1 MNETDSSTTRSK
13 SAQQTRA
20 SERVSAQR
28 KSTPRMLR
36 TILLGTVAMVA
47 GIIWL
52 GDQYGVERQETIE
65 LMLASAGFVLGLTA
79 AGVLGAVFI
88 RLLRHVFNLRG
99 SACSA
104 IDCGA
109 EGLLFCLYLSAI
121 KTQTR
126 SAAIAVRRRLQGPTK
141 IEPPLPDR
149 PGDRREQNQ
158 MLGSRHCCRD
168 CRQARD
174 SIR

>member
-1 MNETDSSTTRSK
+1 MGDRSALQCALEDARIALAFPLRGLKAMNETDSSTTRSK

-28 KSTPRMLR
+28 KSTPRMFR

-88 RLLRHVFNLRG
+88 RLLRRVFNRRG
-99 SACSA
+99 
-104 IDCGA
+104 
-109 EGLLFCLYLSAI
+109 
-121 KTQTR
+121 
-126 SAAIAVRRRLQGPTK
+126 
-141 IEPPLPDR
+141 
-149 PGDRREQNQ
+149 
-158 MLGSRHCCRD
+158 
-168 CRQARD
+168 
-174 SIR
+174 

>member
-1 MNETDSSTTRSK
+1 MNEIDSSTTRSK

-20 SERVSAQR
+20 SERVSASR

-52 GDQYGVERQETIE
+52 GDQYGVERQETID

-88 RLLRHVFNLRG
+88 RLLRHVFNRRG
-99 SACSA
+99 
-104 IDCGA
+104 
-109 EGLLFCLYLSAI
+109 
-121 KTQTR
+121 
-126 SAAIAVRRRLQGPTK
+126 
-141 IEPPLPDR
+141 
-149 PGDRREQNQ
+149 
-158 MLGSRHCCRD
+158 
-168 CRQARD
+168 
-174 SIR
+174 

>member
-1 MNETDSSTTRSK
+1 MGDHSGLQCALEGARIALAFPLRGLTAMNETDSSTTRSK

-28 KSTPRMLR
+28 RSTPRMFR

-65 LMLASAGFVLGLTA
+65 LMLTSAGFVLGLTA

-88 RLLRHVFNLRG
+88 RLMRHVFNRRG
-99 SACSA
+99 
-104 IDCGA
+104 
-109 EGLLFCLYLSAI
+109 
-121 KTQTR
+121 
-126 SAAIAVRRRLQGPTK
+126 
-141 IEPPLPDR
+141 
-149 PGDRREQNQ
+149 
-158 MLGSRHCCRD
+158 
-168 CRQARD
+168 
-174 SIR
+174 